1 MYFFKGFQKELFP
14 LLYVIFNFLA
24 CYQRH
29 AHGEA
34 KGAVALPCSSQL
46 PSLHKLEGPTV
57 NFILPSSLWRDL
69 CVPLLVI
76 MRLNYI
82 MTVLLQYSFNLYHEK
97 VRLKKWNELK
107 ESIAGSCS
115 ITSLLFITL

>member
-1 MYFFKGFQKELFP
+1 MFL
-14 LLYVIFNFLA
+14 LLYAIFNFLA

-57 NFILPSSLWRDL
+57 NFILPLAYGETCACL
-69 CVPLLVI
+69 CWL
-76 MRLNYI
+76 
-82 MTVLLQYSFNLYHEK
+82 
-97 VRLKKWNELK
+97 
-107 ESIAGSCS
+107 
-115 ITSLLFITL
+115 